1 MSAVAVNIDGDRV
14 RVPVSALDL
23 GGFRGWVKSPDFP
36 EAVRA
41 AFVAGELFVEMSPES
56 IESHN
61 KVKAEVTS
69 EVVRLAREES
79 LGETYVDGA
88 LLTNEEAGVSTEP
101 DLMFATWDTLRSG
114 RLRLVEKVG
123 TEGEFVEVLGS
134 PDLVVE
140 VVSDS
145 SVQKDLVKLRAAYA
159 RAGIPEYWIID
170 ARGAELAFEVLELV
184 AGTYRASTNAD
195 GHAVSRVL
203 ARDVVLSRAKNAV
216 GRWAYRL
223 SLT

>member
-1 MSAVAVNIDGDRV
+1 MVAVAVNIEGDRV
-14 RVPVSALDL
+14 RVPASALDL
-23 GGFRGWVKSPDFP
+23 GGFRGWIKSPDFP

-41 AFVAGELFVEMSPES
+41 TFVAGELFVEMSPES

-69 EVVRLAREES
+69 EIVRLTRDEN

-88 LLTNEEAGVSTEP
+88 LLTNEEAGISTEP
-101 DLMFATWDTLRSG
+101 DLMFATWETLRSG
-114 RLRLVEKVG
+114 RLRLVQKAG

-145 SVQKDLVKLRAAYA
+145 SVRKDLVQLRAAYA
-159 RAGIPEYWIID
+159 RAGIREYWIID
-170 ARGAELAFEVLELV
+170 ARGVDLVFEILELA
-184 AGTYRASTNAD
+184 AGSYRASTSEH
-195 GHAVSRVL
+195 GHPTSRVL
-203 ARDVVLSRAKNAV
+203 AREAILDRGKNAV

-223 SLT
+223 RLT